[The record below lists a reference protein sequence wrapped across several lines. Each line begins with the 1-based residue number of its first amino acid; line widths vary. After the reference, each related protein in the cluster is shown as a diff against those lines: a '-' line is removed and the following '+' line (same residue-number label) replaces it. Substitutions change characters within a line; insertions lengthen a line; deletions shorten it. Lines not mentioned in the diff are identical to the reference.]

1 MDMIPVTQWCD
12 RLDSVNTIIQEMA
25 RPTEQ
30 RLLDLDCHWVPKIMP
45 IAGKILKIEQ
55 EYFIFGQIFY
65 LLKVEL
71 QGNFEEKFGY
81 TLWRGKLPGSTTL

>member
-12 RLDSVNTIIQEMA
+12 RLDSANTIIQEME

-45 IAGKILKIEQ
+45 ITGKILKVEQ

-81 TLWRGKLPGSTTL
+81 TLWRGKLPGLSL

>member
-12 RLDSVNTIIQEMA
+12 RLDSVNTIIQEME

-30 RLLDLDCHWVPKIMP
+30 RLLDLDCHWVLKIMP
-45 IAGKILKIEQ
+45 ITGKILKVEQ

-81 TLWRGKLPGSTTL
+81 TLWRGKLPGLSL

>member
-12 RLDSVNTIIQEMA
+12 RLDSVDTIIQEME

-45 IAGKILKIEQ
+45 ITGKILKVEQ

-81 TLWRGKLPGSTTL
+81 TLWRGKLPGLSL